1 MILNTPPQA
10 GAYRSHAPSLLH
22 MYLTREGPPE
32 RAHWKRSI
40 EEGLSERV
48 RRRRS
53 DGEGL
58 MEKVRWRRFNE
69 EGLTE
74 KV

>member
-22 MYLTREGPPE
+22 MYLTGESQPE
-32 RAHWKRSI
+32 RAHWRRSI

-58 MEKVRWRRFNE
+58 WRRSDG
-69 EGLTE
+69 EGPTK